1 MADSEL
7 RKAAKP
13 GKACLGCYRR
23 KLKCSQEQTGCTNCV
38 KANLPCV
45 FPTADQGVK
54 RKRGPYKKDKP
65 PRERH
70 LEHLVKYLKPQDT
83 STGAAQSG
91 MDSTTVG
98 DSTLLNGNGK
108 SRINLARVPAD
119 KPSASEDL
127 VKDALIALTQTSLD
141 QGPTFDSKDRAE
153 SPICMSQAVPAC
165 GPLEGLDLTPARFA
179 QYWQLYQA
187 RVDPVTKLLHC
198 PTLASAFFSHVSELS
213 TLSPDTQT
221 LICSICFMAVGTCT
235 VKEAE
240 KRFGEPRESL
250 LRRYSTLVESSFA
263 DDSGTPSLESLQA
276 LVLYMIGIRRKDDAT
291 SISALFGLARRL
303 VQHLELNEDP
313 GTSHIP
319 LEAELRRRLWWH
331 LCSVEFRAAEESSVR
346 TKSIKDGSGVRLPGN
361 YSDID
366 LNITTAEPPEP
377 CIGRSDMTPVLLRW
391 ECQNMVHELW
401 KAKRP
406 HNIGRLALTQQEITA
421 AQTRMFR
428 QTEARLERDYVR
440 YLHKSRPIDW
450 WGLTYHELLFVKVRM
465 MINHPFSQVPTK
477 DMSSLERSQILQSSV
492 AIINLTHRMVT
503 DPRVEVWHWYGRGY
517 VQWHSLAIVVAE
529 LGRIKNKV
537 FASSAWAVLDPI
549 LADWDTLY
557 SQKKEEPAW
566 VHVNALITRAR
577 QLRDADVRPTKDS
590 GNTAELSSDHATSM
604 TSNPSKQS
612 RPSVP
617 NSYTPAGS
625 DMSTNQKLTDPA
637 FLPDIYDLSAPGAL
651 AFAAQ
656 QEMTPLSLHEQDGHY
671 SGFSIDP
678 PAFDMDMD
686 LASFDQLDHI
696 DFSAFDA
703 VFGGDL
709 WDFENLQGAF
719 VTHCPDMMSSGLA

>member
-1 MADSEL
+1 MADSEP

-23 KLKCSQEQTGCTNCV
+23 KLKCSQDQTGCTNCV

-45 FPTADQGVK
+45 FPTADKGIK
-54 RKRGPYKKDKP
+54 RRRGPYKKDKP

-70 LEHLVKYLKPQDT
+70 LEHLVKYLEPQDT
-83 STGAAQSG
+83 STGAAQCG
-91 MDSTTVG
+91 TVSTTV
-98 DSTLLNGNGK
+98 DDPTLLNGNGK
-108 SRINLARVPAD
+108 RRIERTHVPHD
-119 KPSASEDL
+119 KQSASEDL

-141 QGPTFDSKDRAE
+141 QGPRIDSKEQAE
-153 SPICMSQAVPAC
+153 SSMPIPRIVPTC
-165 GPLEGLDLTPARFA
+165 GPLEGSTLTPDRLV

-198 PTLASAFFSHVSELS
+198 PTLAVAFFSHVSELNR
-213 TLSPDTQT
+213 LSPDMQT
-221 LICSICFMAVGTCT
+221 LICSICFLAVGTCT

-240 KRFGEPRESL
+240 NRFGESREGL
-250 LRRYSTLVESSFA
+250 LQRYSTLVESSFA

-303 VQHLELNEDP
+303 AQMLRLNEDP
-313 GTSHIP
+313 GTTHKP

-331 LCSVEFRAAEESSVR
+331 LCSVESRAAEESSVR
-346 TKSIKDGSGVRLPGN
+346 TKSIKDGSNVKLPGN

-366 LNITTAEPPEP
+366 LNSTIAELPEP
-377 CIGRSDMTPVLLRW
+377 CQGRSDMTPVLLRW
-391 ECQNMVHELW
+391 ESQNMVHELW
-401 KAKRP
+401 RAKRP
-406 HNIGRLALTQQEITA
+406 YDTGGLALTQPEIIS
-421 AQTRMFR
+421 AQTRILD
-428 QTEARLERDYVR
+428 QTEARVEQDYLQ

-450 WGLTYHELLFVKVRM
+450 WGLTYHELLSVKVRM
-465 MINHPFSQVPTK
+465 MIDHPFSQVPTK

-492 AIINLTHRMVT
+492 AIINITHRMVT
-503 DPRVEVWHWYGRGY
+503 DPRVEPWHWYGRGY

-529 LGRIKNKV
+529 LGRIKDKA

-549 LADWDTLY
+549 LADWDKLY
-557 SQKKEEPAW
+557 SQRKEEPAW
-566 VHVNALITRAR
+566 VHVNALISRAR
-577 QLRDADVRPTKDS
+577 QLRDADVRPTKDNGS
-590 GNTAELSSDHATSM
+590 TAELSSVHATNM
-604 TSNPSKQS
+604 TSNPFERS
-612 RPSVP
+612 RPSI
-617 NSYTPAGS
+617 SSSDAPAAS
-625 DMSTNQKLTDPA
+625 DMPTNYHVTDPV
-637 FLPDIYDLSAPGAL
+637 FTPDIYNLSAPGAL

-656 QEMTPLSLHEQDGHY
+656 QESTPLCMHEQNGQY
-671 SGFSIDP
+671 NGISIDQP
-678 PAFDMDMD
+678 VFDMDMD
-686 LASFDQLDHI
+686 LASFDGLDHI

-719 VTHCPDMMSSGLA
+719 VTNCPNMMSSDFA